1 MTLLVCERPFC
12 KTDFAVLTDDPALAA
27 SYTALHLCDPE
38 PDFSK
43 RDLSNELML
52 DAVFRQLGEE
62 RPKPV
67 CCTYYSAAEA
77 CLLYITP
84 ESRTIRRTALQEG
97 FSPLQMIENLMYLT
111 LIPQDGI
118 LGLHGAA
125 VAKGNTAFLLLAETM
140 AGKST
145 LTAFF
150 CMRGFE
156 YLTDDEI
163 YISEESLL
171 LRPVYKPLSLRPAA
185 DAVLKNACG
194 ADADFTVLDKFR
206 AVRGTCSQYD
216 QYKIGAVVFLEGY
229 GSDTP
234 YFTKMDARSGF
245 SALLKGQLS
254 AAGVGAEHFASVQT
268 KYRALAS
275 LSNICYK
282 MRYSDLW
289 MAETYLRSLRI

>member
-27 SYTALHLCDPE
+27 SYTALHFCE
-38 PDFSK
+38 SETDFSK
-43 RDLSNELML
+43 RDLSNESML
-52 DAVFRQLGEE
+52 DTVSRRLKEE
-62 RPKPV
+62 RPKPT
-67 CCTYYSAAEA
+67 CCAHYSAAQE
-77 CLLYITP
+77 CLFYITP
-84 ESRTIRRTALQEG
+84 ESRTIHRADLQEG

-125 VAKGNTAFLLLAETM
+125 VAKGNTSFLLLAETM

-145 LTAFF
+145 LTAFL
-150 CMRGFE
+150 CMCGFE

-171 LRPVYKPLSLRPAA
+171 LQPVYKPLSLRPAA
-185 DAVLKNACG
+185 VAVLKAACG
-194 ADADFTVLDKFR
+194 ADADFAVLDGLR

-234 YFTKMDARSGF
+234 YFTKMDARTGF

-254 AAGVGAEHFASVQT
+254 AAGVGAAHFASVQT

-275 LSNICYK
+275 LSNLCYK

-289 MAETYLRSLRI
+289 MAEMFLRSLRI